1 MIDMAV
7 RALLVE
13 DNPADARL
21 MAELLA
27 DAGARGVQL
36 QHVDRVSAALMNL
49 ENQEFDIVLLDLTLP
64 DSSGLETVSRIC
76 AADPRIPVI
85 VLTGME
91 DDALALA
98 AVHAG
103 AQDYLVKG
111 QVDGAVIARS
121 IRYAIERKRLED
133 SLQYLAT
140 HDFLTGLPNRRLF
153 EDRMAHAIE
162 RAQRDHMGGEE
173 KWKLAVVLLDLDNFK
188 SVNDTLGHAQGDLLL
203 QVVAEHLQKSIRK
216 ADTLARMGGDEFTFI
231 FENVTGME
239 DEVILARKIQ
249 AVFQQPFQTGGHILE
264 VTASIGISLYPFDGE
279 DAESLLKHADIAMYL
294 AKRARNQARFYRDY
308 KDEA

>member
-1 MIDMAV
+1 
-7 RALLVE
+7 LVE

-21 MAELLA
+21 MVELLS

-49 ENQEFDIVLLDLTLP
+49 ENQEFDIVLLDLSLP

-231 FENVTGME
+231 FENVTGTE
-239 DEVILARKIQ
+239 DEEILARKIQ

>member
-1 MIDMAV
+1 MMDMAV

-21 MAELLA
+21 MVELLS

-36 QHVDRVSAALMNL
+36 RHVDRISAALMNL
-49 ENQEFDIVLLDLTLP
+49 ENQEFDIVLLDLSLP
-64 DSSGLETVSRIC
+64 DSSGLETVSHIC

-98 AVHAG
+98 AVQAG

-111 QVDGAVIARS
+111 QADGAVIARS

-140 HDFLTGLPNRRLF
+140 HDYLTGLPNRRLF

-231 FENVTGME
+231 FENVTGTE
-239 DEVILARKIQ
+239 DEEILARKIQ
-249 AVFQQPFQTGGHILE
+249 AVFQQPFQTGGHILG

>member
-1 MIDMAV
+1 
-7 RALLVE
+7 
-13 DNPADARL
+13 
-21 MAELLA
+21 
-27 DAGARGVQL
+27 
-36 QHVDRVSAALMNL
+36 
-49 ENQEFDIVLLDLTLP
+49 
-64 DSSGLETVSRIC
+64 
-76 AADPRIPVI
+76 
-85 VLTGME
+85 ME

-111 QVDGAVIARS
+111 QVDGTGIARS

-140 HDFLTGLPNRRLF
+140 HDFLTGLPNCRLF

-162 RAQRDHMGGEE
+162 RARRDHIGGEE

-231 FENVTGME
+231 FENVTGTE
-239 DEVILARKIQ
+239 DEEILARKIQ

-294 AKRARNQARFYRDY
+294 AKRARNQARFYRDF
-308 KDEA
+308 KDEV

>member
-1 MIDMAV
+1 MIDKAV

-13 DNPADARL
+13 DNSADARL
-21 MAELLA
+21 MVELLA
-27 DAGARGVQL
+27 DSGARGVQL
-36 QHVDRVSAALMNL
+36 HHVDRVSAALMNL
-49 ENQEFDIVLLDLTLP
+49 GNQEFDIVLLDLSLP

-76 AADPRIPVI
+76 GADPRIPVI

-98 AVHAG
+98 AVQAG

-111 QVDGAVIARS
+111 QVDGTGIARS

-153 EDRMAHAIE
+153 QDRMAHAIE
-162 RAQRDHMGGEE
+162 RARRDLMGGEE

-231 FENVTGME
+231 FENVTGTE
-239 DEVILARKIQ
+239 DEEILARKIQ
-249 AVFQQPFQTGGHILE
+249 AVFQQPFQSGGHILE

>member
-21 MAELLA
+21 MVELLF
-27 DAGARGVQL
+27 DANARGVEL
-36 QHVDRVSAALMNL
+36 HHVDRVSAALMNL
-49 ENQEFDIVLLDLTLP
+49 ENQEFDIVLLDLSLP
-64 DSSGLETVSRIC
+64 DSSGLETVSHIC
-76 AADPRIPVI
+76 TADPRIPVI

-91 DDALALA
+91 DEALALA

-111 QVDGAVIARS
+111 QVDGRGIARS

-153 EDRMAHAIE
+153 EDRMVHAIE
-162 RAQRDHMGGEE
+162 RARRDHIGGEE

-216 ADTLARMGGDEFTFI
+216 ADTLSRMGGDEFTFI
-231 FENVTGME
+231 FENVTGTE
-239 DEVILARKIQ
+239 DEEILARKIQ

-294 AKRARNQARFYRDY
+294 AKQARNQARFYRDY
-308 KDEA
+308 KDEV

>member
-21 MAELLA
+21 MVELLS
-27 DAGARGVQL
+27 DAGARGVKL

-49 ENQEFDIVLLDLTLP
+49 GNQEFDIVLLDLSLP

-111 QVDGAVIARS
+111 QVDGTGIGRS

-162 RAQRDHMGGEE
+162 RARRDHIGGEE

-231 FENVTGME
+231 FENVTGTE
-239 DEVILARKIQ
+239 DEETLARKIQ
-249 AVFQQPFQTGGHILE
+249 AVFQQPFQTGGHMLE

>member
-21 MAELLA
+21 MVELLS
-27 DAGARGVQL
+27 DAGARGVKL

-49 ENQEFDIVLLDLTLP
+49 GNQEFDIVLLDLSLP

-111 QVDGAVIARS
+111 QVDGTGIARS

-140 HDFLTGLPNRRLF
+140 HDFLTGLPNCRLF

-162 RAQRDHMGGEE
+162 RARRDHIGGEE

-231 FENVTGME
+231 FENVTGTE
-239 DEVILARKIQ
+239 DEEILARKIQ

-294 AKRARNQARFYRDY
+294 AKRARNQARFYRDF
-308 KDEA
+308 KDEV